1 MLQSRI
7 SSSSHFLHATS
18 PTPLIHSFPLS
29 HHDPFNLYCNVA
41 NASHP
46 SFFLESGKG
55 NHAVAH
61 YSFFGC
67 DPFLV
72 LSAKG
77 HSYTLQT
84 AHEVT
89 HHWGDPLIALDEL
102 AGPVRPPPTPD
113 LPPFLGG
120 AVGVLSYDL
129 ARQFEPLPILAED
142 DLHFPDLCFLFIE
155 LLAAVDQHTQTLYV
169 IFNPSFQRFLN
180 LPREQLYHEGQA
192 RLAELEAK
200 LFQSH
205 QHPSRYSKPTLP
217 ITFHGEQ
224 SEAVY
229 AKRVRQC
236 QEFIEAGDI
245 YQANLSHRFT
255 VECSATSQESCHDLG
270 RWFYGQVR
278 QVNPSPFSA
287 ILSLETSTLVCN
299 SPERL
304 VRLHG
309 QRVDTRPIAGTRPRG
324 ASVQEDRQLIETLL
338 SHPKERAEHLML
350 VDLAR
355 NDLGR
360 VCRFGTVQV
369 EELMAVERYSHVAH
383 LESTVSGLLQ
393 AGQGR
398 SDLIRAMFPGGTI
411 TGVPKVHCME
421 LIEQLEPV
429 RRGPYTGS
437 IGYLSWTGAMDLNII
452 IRTLLLTQERGYL
465 QVGAGIVA
473 DSSPHR
479 EYEETIDKARAFFQ
493 AFL

>member
-1 MLQSRI
+1 V
-7 SSSSHFLHATS
+7 ANTS
-18 PTPLIHSFPLS
+18 PF
-29 HHDPFNLYCNVA
+29 
-41 NASHP
+41 

-55 NHAVAH
+55 NHDLAR
-61 YSFFGC
+61 YTFLGC

-77 HSYTLQT
+77 QSYRLQT

-89 HHWGDPLIALDEL
+89 HHQGDPLIALEEL
-102 AGPVRPPPTPD
+102 VGPVQRPPTPD

-129 ARQFEPLPILAED
+129 VRQFESLPAFAQD
-142 DLHFPDLCFLFIE
+142 DLHFPDLSFFFVD
-155 LLAAVDQHTQTLYV
+155 LLAAVDQLTQTLYV
-169 IFNPSFQRFLN
+169 IFNPSFQRFLSI
-180 LPREQLYHEGQA
+180 PRDRLYREGQA
-192 RLAELEAK
+192 RMKAFEAN
-200 LFQSH
+200 LFQSR
-205 QHPSRYSKPTLP
+205 QPPSRSSQQSLP
-217 ITFHGEQ
+217 LTFHNEQ
-224 SEAVY
+224 SEAAY
-229 AKRVRQC
+229 AQRVRHC

-255 VECSATSQESCHDLG
+255 IECSGTSQESCHDLG
-270 RWFYGQVR
+270 RRLYGQVR
-278 QVNPSPFSA
+278 RVNPSPFSA
-287 ILSLETSTLVCN
+287 MLSLGTRTLVCN

-324 ASVQEDRQLIETLL
+324 ASVQEDRQFVETLL

-398 SDLIRAMFPGGTI
+398 RDLIRAMFPGGTI

-473 DSSPHR
+473 DSDPYR